1 MKSTALIAL
10 LALLGCCFAMRQQS
24 VAVTGKLRCGTS
36 PASGV
41 SVKLWDEDD
50 GDLGIDPDD
59 LLSQGFTDAQ
69 GFFHLKGSERELTS
83 IDPVLKVYHNCGEKV
98 KIGQRKVKFRI
109 PKSYISEGG
118 HPIRTFDI
126 GVINLETI
134 FAQEERDFMRF
145 LLALTIVGCSLS
157 IRQQTVAVSGR
168 LICGD
173 KSAVGVSVMLFDED
187 DGLDV
192 DDILDEGYT
201 DASGRFFL
209 TGSERELTNID
220 PVVKVYHDCDDGMVP
235 GQRKLKFYI
244 PDAYISSGRV
254 AKKVFNLGV
263 INLQTIFP
271 SEGRNFL

>member
-1 MKSTALIAL
+1 
-10 LALLGCCFAMRQQS
+10 MRQQS
-24 VAVTGKLRCGTS
+24 VAVTGRLRCGTS
-36 PASGV
+36 LESGV
-41 SVKLWDEDD
+41 SLKLWDEDD
-50 GDLGIDPDD
+50 GDLEIDPDD

-69 GFFHLKGSERELTS
+69 GFFHLKGSERELSS
-83 IDPVLKVYHNCGEKV
+83 IDPVLKVYHNCGD

-118 HPIRTFDI
+118 HPKRTFDI

-134 FAQEERDFMRF
+134 FAQEERDFMRC
-145 LLALTIVGCSLS
+145 LIALAITGCSLS

-168 LICGD
+168 LICGEN
-173 KSAVGVSVMLFDED
+173 SAVGVSVKLFDED

-192 DDILDEGYT
+192 DDVLDECYT

-220 PVVKVYHDCDDGMVP
+220 PVVKVYHDCDDGIV
-235 GQRKLKFYI
+235 FYI

-254 AKKVFNLGV
+254 VKKVFNLGV